1 LERSDFL
8 RIVIEKGMKEM
19 SIELAIKKLK
29 NGELSLWRVAELAGL
44 SLWEFIEE
52 LRKRRIVIYS
62 EEDLKEDL
70 RIVESVSNAS
80 DNVSF

>member
-1 LERSDFL
+1 M